1 MMTEEVEEEE
11 EEKVKDKMADS
22 NCLTLLW
29 VFYTPSQLL
38 QKFEEFSIG
47 INFPFIINDAAPV
60 NIRNKAGGIDQPTD
74 VILYL

>member
-1 MMTEEVEEEE
+1 MMMTEEGEEEE

-38 QKFEEFSIG
+38 QKFEEFSVR
-47 INFPFIINDAAPV
+47 INFPFIINDAAPREYKEGG
-60 NIRNKAGGIDQPTD
+60 RNRSAD
-74 VILYL
+74 

>member
-1 MMTEEVEEEE
+1 MMMTEEGEEEE

-38 QKFEEFSIG
+38 QKFEEFSVR

-60 NIRNKAGGIDQPTD
+60 NIRKAGGIDQPTD